1 MIEITLKHAATL
13 LPPRG
18 ATSHKGDFG
27 HVLVV
32 AGAHGYSGAARLAG
46 EGALRSGAGLVTVA
60 VPTSIQDVVAVG
72 LAEAMTRGLPS
83 TAAGTFAAAAAV
95 EAATLARERSACV
108 LGPGITTGDD
118 VGRFLEGFLALAAGV
133 PMVLDADA
141 LNLLASGAGTVTA
154 AAPAVLTPHPGEA
167 ARLLGVSTA
176 EVQADRNAAAHRL
189 AAMTAGAV
197 VLKGHETLV
206 SSRDGRIA
214 VNRSGGHGL
223 AKGGSGDVLA
233 GLIGGFLA
241 QGLGVF
247 EAACLGVFVHGLAG
261 DIAQAQV
268 GARAMLARD
277 VLATLGEA
285 WRTIEGAA

>member
-1 MIEITLKHAATL
+1 MIEITLKHATTL

-32 AGAHGYSGAARLAG
+32 AGAQGYSGAARLAG

-60 VPTSIQDVVAVG
+60 VPTSIQDVVAGG

-83 TAAGTFAAAAAV
+83 AAAGTFAVAAGV
-95 EAATLARERSACV
+95 EAAMLARGRSACV
-108 LGPGITTGDD
+108 VGPGITTGDD

-141 LNLLASGAGTVTA
+141 LNLLASGAGTLTA

-206 SSRDGRIA
+206 AARDGRIA

-233 GLIGGFLA
+233 GLIGGLLA
-241 QGLGVF
+241 QGLGAF

-277 VLATLGEA
+277 VLAALGEA